1 MCGIIAM
8 YLMPPCF
15 GTCLDED
22 DNAIDYDSLD
32 EEEDEEEEEEEETS
46 DTENMHSEHE
56 DADDSIQSP
65 LEQHFEYLAEDD
77 SDESNSEGAYHVNS
91 SPRPDSKQKKGQGF
105 LSRCRSSISAKFLSR
120 SQKSQGG

>member
-1 MCGIIAM
+1 MGIYFFHFDTLA
-8 YLMPPCF
+8 
-15 GTCLDED
+15 DEE
-22 DNAIDYDSLD
+22 DNAVDSD
-32 EEEDEEEEEEEETS
+32 SIEEEEEEEELS
-46 DTENMHSEHE
+46 DSENLHSEHE

-77 SDESNSEGAYHVNS
+77 SDENNAEGSYHVNS
-91 SPRPDSKQKKGQGF
+91 SSPGPDVKQKKGQSF